1 MHKSSTVRAR
11 IEPKLKK
18 EVETLFHKLGLSVT
32 DAISIFYK
40 QVKLKHGLPFPV
52 VVPNQTTK
60 ETFEK
65 TDAGEEIIIC
75 NSVDEMFD
83 NLGI

>member
-1 MHKSSTVRAR
+1 MYKSSTVRAR

-18 EVETLFHKLGLSVT
+18 DVERVFHKLGISVT
-32 DAISIFYK
+32 DAISIFYT

-52 VVPNQTTK
+52 VVPSETTK
-60 ETFEK
+60 KTFEK
-65 TDAGEEIIIC
+65 TDAGEEVILC
-75 NSVDEMFD
+75 SDADEMFR

>member
-40 QVKLKHGLPFPV
+40 QVKLKHGIPICQHMFRLIYDFYVFPAME
-52 VVPNQTTK
+52 PLS
-60 ETFEK
+60 
-65 TDAGEEIIIC
+65 II
-75 NSVDEMFD
+75 SQ
-83 NLGI
+83 